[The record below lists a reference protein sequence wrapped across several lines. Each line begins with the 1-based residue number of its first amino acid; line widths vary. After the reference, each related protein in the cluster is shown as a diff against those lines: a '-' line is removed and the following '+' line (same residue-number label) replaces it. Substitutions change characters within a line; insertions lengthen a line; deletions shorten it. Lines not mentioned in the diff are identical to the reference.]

1 MDNTN
6 TTNTPPEQEQ
16 EQQQQQQQQLK
27 EPQQEPQRHSIYEL
41 DSQSIATTT
50 TLSPPASAHPNRG
63 SSYAPGRQ
71 QQTAATYQPTYRTP
85 QQGPYRLSTQTLP
98 LDAITTPSRRGKLLV
113 FEGLDRSGKST
124 QCALLVEHLISQG
137 DRVEHV
143 RFPNRTTPIGQILN
157 AYLSGATEV
166 EDHVVHLL
174 FSANRW
180 EMASQISRWIVD
192 GVTVVVDRYYYSGCV
207 YTAAKAL
214 PGLGLEWARH
224 PDVGL
229 PRPDLCVFL
238 DVSPETAAARGGFGG
253 EKYEQTDFQARVREL
268 FEVMWRH
275 PDEENDVVVV
285 NADRSMEDVERTIRK
300 WARLA
305 SERVDREDI
314 PLGLVRS
321 W

>member
-1 MDNTN
+1 MDN
-6 TTNTPPEQEQ
+6 TTNTSP
-16 EQQQQQQQQLK
+16 EQQQEEQ
-27 EPQQEPQRHSIYEL
+27 PQPQRHSVYEL
-41 DSQSIATTT
+41 DSQSIATTA

-71 QQTAATYQPTYRTP
+71 QQNASTYQPTRATP

-98 LDAITTPSRRGKLLV
+98 LDSSSTITPSRRGKLLV

-124 QCALLVEHLISQG
+124 QCALLVEHLLSQG

-180 EMASQISRWIVD
+180 EMASQISRWIAE

-238 DVSPETAAARGGFGG
+238 DVSPETAASRGGFGG

>member
-1 MDNTN
+1 MENTSN
-6 TTNTPPEQEQ
+6 PPEQPEP
-16 EQQQQQQQQLK
+16 EQQH
-27 EPQQEPQRHSIYEL
+27 RVYEL
-41 DSQSIATTT
+41 DSQSVTTTT

-71 QQTAATYQPTYRTP
+71 QQNANFQPPFRATP

-98 LDAITTPSRRGKLLV
+98 LDATIAPSRRGKLLV

-180 EMASQISRWIVD
+180 EMASQISRWIAE

-214 PGLGLEWARH
+214 PGLGLGWARH

-253 EKYEQTDFQARVREL
+253 EKYEQTEFQARVREL

-305 SERVDREDI
+305 SERVDREEI

>member
-1 MDNTN
+1 M
-6 TTNTPPEQEQ
+6 
-16 EQQQQQQQQLK
+16 
-27 EPQQEPQRHSIYEL
+27 
-41 DSQSIATTT
+41 
-50 TLSPPASAHPNRG
+50 
-63 SSYAPGRQ
+63 
-71 QQTAATYQPTYRTP
+71 
-85 QQGPYRLSTQTLP
+85 STQTLP
-98 LDAITTPSRRGKLLV
+98 LDTITSPSRRGKLLV

-180 EMASQISRWIVD
+180 EMASQISHWIAE

-285 NADRSMEDVERTIRK
+285 NADRSMEEVEKTIRK